1 MDIDSTQHQI
11 YTEREGI
18 HSGSILYTA
27 PDIHREGRNTLRF
40 YTLHST
46 RYTQGGREYTPDHRL
61 YTARDIHREGGN
73 TLRFYTLHSTRD
85 TQGGREYTPVL
96 YSTQH
101 QRYTGREGIHSG
113 SILYTAPDIHTEG
126 GNTLWFY
133 TLHGLGLIG
142 MGIDYFSITRF

>member
-27 PDIHREGRNTLRF
+27 PDIHREGGNTLRF

-46 RYTQGGREYTPDHRL
+46 RYTQGGK
-61 YTARDIHREGGN
+61 
-73 TLRFYTLHSTRD
+73 
-85 TQGGREYTPVL
+85 EYTPVL

-101 QRYTGREGIHSG
+101 QIYTRREGIHSG
-113 SILYTAPDIHTEG
+113 SILYTVWD
-126 GNTLWFY
+126 
-133 TLHGLGLIG
+133 
-142 MGIDYFSITRF
+142 